1 MAGSN
6 TFGGT
11 IKLEGEKEYR
21 KAISQINS
29 DLKVLASEMGKV
41 TAEFGKNNKSVSS
54 MSSQSKVLNE
64 QIKNQKEKIA
74 TLKGALQEAS
84 EKYGE
89 NDKRMNK
96 VREIPGQMWGIGK
109 NIVSGIWSG
118 ISNSIGWITSK
129 VREFARGILDGMKS
143 ALGIHSPSTVF
154 E

>member
-64 QIKNQKEKIA
+64 QIKNQKEKIS

-89 NDKRMNK
+89 NDKRK
-96 VREIPGQMWGIGK
+96 GQTLGEHHLTK
-109 NIVSGIWSG
+109 QK
-118 ISNSIGWITSK
+118 SNFPKCRRI
-129 VREFARGILDGMKS
+129 
-143 ALGIHSPSTVF
+143 
-154 E
+154 

>member
-41 TAEFGKNNKSVSS
+41 TNEFSKNDKSASSLSSKNKI
-54 MSSQSKVLNE
+54 LAD
-64 QIKNQKEKIA
+64 QIDKQKEKIS
-74 TLKGALQEAS
+74 TLKSALEESS

-89 NDKRMNK
+89 NDKRTNNWRISLNK
-96 VREIPGQMWGIGK
+96 AESELSKMESEMEKYKSEIDETEVEI
-109 NIVSGIWSG
+109 
-118 ISNSIGWITSK
+118 
-129 VREFARGILDGMKS
+129 D
-143 ALGIHSPSTVF
+143 
-154 E
+154 

>member
-54 MSSQSKVLNE
+54 LSSQSKVLNE

-74 TLKGALQEAS
+74 TLKGTLQEAS

-89 NDKRMNK
+89 NDKRK
-96 VREIPGQMWGIGK
+96 GQTLGEHHLTK
-109 NIVSGIWSG
+109 RK
-118 ISNSIGWITSK
+118 SNFPKWRRI
-129 VREFARGILDGMKS
+129 
-143 ALGIHSPSTVF
+143 
-154 E
+154 